1 MPPVSKTLACQELL
15 AQRQKQNL
23 KVYNFGLG
31 ANPLPQPQQ
40 FIDAVNKYSSN
51 KQYTTPKGIPQLNET
66 IKKMW
71 TTSKYQV
78 ENVIFGNGLKELL
91 YVAQMSFKGTIIHIT
106 PSWVG
111 YKEQIKALDKLDK
124 LVEIETL
131 LENEFKVTPQQ
142 LEDCFSQHSE
152 SKMLIFNNPDNP
164 TGVMYTPNEVKQIA
178 KICQKYNVM
187 VLTDEIYMNINHFNE
202 FQTIADFI
210 PHLTIR
216 GSSVSKDLACG
227 GYRLGW
233 ITFPKELNDFHDLNL
248 MNAVVIY
255 SCTCTPIQY
264 ATNEILNQT
273 EVLKEYFDYQNKTFK
288 EIIKQCFDII
298 KESKIGYVYPTS
310 AWYTFL
316 DFNEYESQLQ
326 KININTSDDLSMYL
340 LNEIGIVTVPGDC
353 FHVDGINLRFS
364 FVDTIENMLEGL
376 KKMIDFLNNLN

>member
-1 MPPVSKTLACQELL
+1 MPSVSKTLACQELV

-31 ANPLPQPQQ
+31 ANPITQPQS
-40 FIDAVNKYSSN
+40 FINAVNKYSHH
-51 KQYTTPKGIPQLNET
+51 KQYTSPKGIPELNET

-71 TTSKYQV
+71 TTSKYKV
-78 ENVIFGNGLKELL
+78 ENVVFGNGLKELL
-91 YVAQMSFKGTIIHIT
+91 FVAQMSFDGTIIQLT

-111 YKEQIKALDKLDK
+111 YKEQIRALNKLDK
-124 LVEIETL
+124 LVEIEAL
-131 LENEFKVTPQQ
+131 LENDFKVTPQQ
-142 LEDCFSQHSE
+142 LDESCSKHSGP
-152 SKMLIFNNPDNP
+152 KMLIFNNPDNP
-164 TGVMYTPNEVKQIA
+164 TGVMYTPDEVKKIA
-178 KICQKYNVM
+178 EVCQKHDVI

-233 ITFPKELNDFHDLNL
+233 MTFPKELNDFYDVNL

-264 ATNEILNQT
+264 ATNEILNDSQ
-273 EVLKEYFDYQNKTFK
+273 VLKEYFDFQNKTFK
-288 EIIKQCFDII
+288 DIVKQCFDVI

-316 DFNEYESQLQ
+316 NFDQYKTQLQ
-326 KININTSDDLSMYL
+326 KININNSDDLSIYL
-340 LNEIGIVTVPGDC
+340 LNEIGIVTVPGEC
-353 FHVDGINLRFS
+353 FHVDGLNLRFS

-376 KKMIDFLNNLN
+376 KKMIDFLNNLD